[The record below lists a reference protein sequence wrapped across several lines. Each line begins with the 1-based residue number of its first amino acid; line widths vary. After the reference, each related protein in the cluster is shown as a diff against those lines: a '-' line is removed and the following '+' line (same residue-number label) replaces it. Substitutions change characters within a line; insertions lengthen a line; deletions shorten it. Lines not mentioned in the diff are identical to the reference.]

1 MAGPFET
8 PRLIRGTAWPW
19 GGVLLGRLG
28 GAWSGGRG
36 PWLEAPWG
44 RGCWGPWSGGVP
56 DRDPTPDAP
65 PPAGPRRFNPG
76 AAGRPERAS
85 DWPREATSTE
95 AAGEAEA
102 AAQINLSEVPWGEK
116 CNAPTSNVRTPGMT
130 PPHPGLRG
138 RAGPRNPAPP
148 KEAREP
154 PALSKRMSAWASQ
167 RQTPS
172 AVWFWAPFHA
182 KLTSGDSGQGGGFRG
197 AGNGWGGGY
206 GEASWDGNVL
216 CADWDGGHMAVHS
229 R

>member
-1 MAGPFET
+1 MA
-8 PRLIRGTAWPW
+8 L
-19 GGVLLGRLG
+19 
-28 GAWSGGRG
+28 GRG
-36 PWLEAPWG
+36 PAGEAGWG
-44 RGCWGPWSGGVP
+44 LVWRAGSLAGGALGGCWGPWSGGVP

-116 CNAPTSNVRTPGMT
+116 CNALTSNVRTPGMT

-148 KEAREP
+148 KEAWEP

-197 AGNGWGGGY
+197 AGNGWGGGH